1 MGQKTSFERALEI
14 YNHLN
19 AALEPVDQ
27 ADGSYRH
34 NPGFSSHINYDAP
47 SQSYDNPTQNYH
59 APSTG
64 YGNEL
69 SGYGDEGEVDLAPL
83 SYIPTLII
91 VLLGIVIRRMVS
103 C

>member
-1 MGQKTSFERALEI
+1 MDQNTRFERALEI

-34 NPGFSSHINYDAP
+34 NPGFASHLNYDAP
-47 SQSYDNPTQNYH
+47 SQSFDNPNQNYD

-64 YGNEL
+64 YGNEP
-69 SGYGDEGEVDLAPL
+69 SGYGDEVDFDLAP
-83 SYIPTLII
+83 LII